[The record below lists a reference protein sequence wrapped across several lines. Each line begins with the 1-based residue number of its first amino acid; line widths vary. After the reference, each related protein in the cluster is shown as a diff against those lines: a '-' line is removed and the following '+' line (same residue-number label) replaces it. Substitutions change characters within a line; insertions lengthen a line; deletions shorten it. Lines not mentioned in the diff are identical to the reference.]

1 MRFWQSP
8 FFMFFFM
15 YYLDESIVF
24 PHPSCVK
31 ASGILAI
38 GSKLSVERLTLAY
51 NYGIFPWYN
60 ENEPVIWWCPAPR
73 FVIFPDK
80 VKVSKSIRPYFSQQR
95 YRVTYNKHFSD
106 IIRFCQHVP
115 RRGQDGTWINED
127 IVSAYT
133 AMHEAG
139 YALSV
144 EVWEGDELIGG
155 LYGVT
160 LGKVFFGESMFS
172 LKSNA
177 SRFGFISLARQL
189 EKEGFV
195 VIDCQMENPYLE
207 SLGGHYISGERF
219 QTILRENRKV
229 FLSGCAHIT

>member
-1 MRFWQSP
+1 LLFGSHL
-8 FFMFFFM
+8 FLYTLCM
-15 YYLDESIVF
+15 YYLDESVVF
-24 PHPSCVK
+24 PHPASAKV
-31 ASGILAI
+31 SGILAI
-38 GSKLSVERLTLAY
+38 GGNLNVERLVLAY

-60 ENEPVIWWCPAPR
+60 ENEPIIWWCPSPR
-73 FVIFPDK
+73 FVIFPNK

-95 YRVTYNKHFSD
+95 YRVTYNQHFQD

-127 IVSAYT
+127 IVTAYT
-133 AMHEAG
+133 AMHEEG

-155 LYGVT
+155 LYGLT

-177 SRFGFISLARQL
+177 SRFGFISLARLL
-189 EKEGFV
+189 EKEGFM
-195 VIDCQMENPYLE
+195 VIDCQMENPYLA
-207 SLGGHYISGERF
+207 SLGGHFISGAHF
-219 QTILRENRKV
+219 QAILQANRKI
-229 FLSGCAHIT
+229 FLSGKVP